1 MNYAVELIFD
11 DESQN
16 VINRLRKLLEDH
28 GVHDEAVKLNHISIG
43 DYSTDDIEGL
53 KAGVLEFANRI
64 RPFGI
69 TLCPVGTFMTA
80 ENVIFLAPV
89 MTEELKSVHDK
100 FVGFM
105 SGFDGELN
113 PYYDIDKWVPHC
125 TIAIRLSDEELF
137 RGLRLLKENIRLPI
151 NVKIEKMD
159 LIQYPRNQIL
169 ITDIT

>member
-69 TLCPVGTFMTA
+69 TLCSVGTFMTA

-105 SGFDGELN
+105 SGFGGEYRRCPAN
-113 PYYDIDKWVPHC
+113 RSICGEEHMIKRGRNKKW
-125 TIAIRLSDEELF
+125 TSKSRSK
-137 RGLRLLKENIRLPI
+137 R
-151 NVKIEKMD
+151 
-159 LIQYPRNQIL
+159 
-169 ITDIT
+169 